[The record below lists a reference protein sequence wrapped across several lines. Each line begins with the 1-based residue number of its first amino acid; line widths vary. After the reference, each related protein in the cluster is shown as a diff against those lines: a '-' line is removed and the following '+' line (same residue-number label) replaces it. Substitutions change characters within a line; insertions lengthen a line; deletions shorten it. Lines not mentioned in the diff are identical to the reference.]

1 MTATGAPQR
10 GGPTMLTDSGLETDL
25 IFRRGWDLPGFASF
39 PLLTTEDGRTTLD
52 DYYREHVAVAVRHG
66 VGFVFETP
74 TWRASS
80 DWGELLGYP
89 PGQLDDI
96 NRDAVGLVV
105 GVRDT
110 TPGLAQATVNGA
122 LGPRGDGYRPTAVM
136 TADEA
141 RTYHARQV
149 QVFADAGCDAIS
161 VLTLSYAAEGL
172 GIALAARDAGLPVVV
187 SFTVETDG
195 TLPDGSH
202 LGEVIESIDAAS
214 DGYVTHFGL
223 NCAHPE
229 HMAPALAGRDAWTS
243 RIGLVRANASRL
255 SHAELDEA
263 DSLHDGDPV
272 ELAADYVALR
282 SALPGL
288 RVVGGC
294 CGTDVR
300 HVQAIADA
308 VAPV

>member
-1 MTATGAPQR
+1 MTATDMPSPG
-10 GGPTMLTDSGLETDL
+10 TLVLTDSGLETDL
-25 IFRRGWDLPGFASF
+25 IFNRGWDLPAFASF
-39 PLLTTEDGRTTLD
+39 PLLLTENGRSTLE
-52 DYYREHVAVAVRHG
+52 DYYREHVDVAVAHG
-66 VGFVFETP
+66 IGFVFETP

-80 DWGELLGYP
+80 DWGDLLGYA
-89 PGQLDDI
+89 PGQIDEI
-96 NRDAVGLVV
+96 NSHAVRLVTEIRDS
-105 GVRDT
+105 
-110 TPGLAQATVNGA
+110 TPALTRGIVNGA
-122 LGPRGDGYRPTAVM
+122 LGPRGDGYAPSAIM
-136 TADEA
+136 TTDEA
-141 RTYHARQV
+141 RTYHSRQV

-202 LGEVIESIDAAS
+202 LGEVVESIDAAT
-214 DGYVTHFGL
+214 DGYVSYFGI

-229 HMAPALAGRDAWTS
+229 HMAPALSGGDQWVS

-255 SHAELDEA
+255 SHAELDES
-263 DSLHDGDPV
+263 DTLHDGDPV
-272 ELAADYVALR
+272 ELAADYVALQ
-282 SALPGL
+282 SALRGL

-300 HVQAIADA
+300 HVQAIANA
-308 VAPV
+308 LAPV